1 MEEEI
6 RELKAKNKKLT
17 DMALQLL
24 AMYREEKEKQLT
36 VMRVSAHTARERDK
50 AKELQIRLWRETDS
64 IREEIMRE

>member
-17 DMALQLL
+17 DIALQLL
-24 AMYREEKEKQLT
+24 AMYQEEKEKQLT
-36 VMRVSAHTARERDK
+36 AMRVSAQSARERDK
-50 AKELQIRLWRETDS
+50 AKELQVRLWRETDL